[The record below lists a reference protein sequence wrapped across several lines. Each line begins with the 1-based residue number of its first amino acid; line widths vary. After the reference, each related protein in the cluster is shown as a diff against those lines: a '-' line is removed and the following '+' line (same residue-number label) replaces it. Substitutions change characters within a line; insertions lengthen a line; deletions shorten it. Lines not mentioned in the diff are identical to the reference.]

1 MVFVCNVVCDRQL
14 LLAAQRGCSQN
25 SRYRKHI
32 YAYISENVHV
42 YSKRLQE
49 VSLLLE
55 GNGPTVLDVTH
66 LGKYFCKSMYSPYS
80 MVLNLS

>member
-42 YSKRLQE
+42 YSKHPLINSEQTIDF
-49 VSLLLE
+49 SL
-55 GNGPTVLDVTH
+55 
-66 LGKYFCKSMYSPYS
+66 SM
-80 MVLNLS
+80 N